1 MKRVIVL
8 SAALCFCSLLFAN
21 DIVGAWSGT
30 LNVSDASM
38 RLILHI
44 QQTDEGYSATM
55 DSPDQAATGIVMSH
69 VSYMENRLIV
79 ELRVAGMKY
88 EGTLNGDV
96 IHGTFAQAGQVFPL
110 DLNRIS
116 TQPVRV
122 DEETEA
128 VSVFEESDLRLKTS
142 TGTIYAT
149 LTLPK
154 TDDSLPVALIVAGSG
169 PTDRN
174 GNNPSMTHNA
184 YKMLAHELANR
195 GIASLR
201 YDKRGIAHSAAAVE
215 SEDQLRFDDYVND
228 ARAWLELLAA
238 DGRFSQ
244 CVVIGHSEGSLVGML
259 AADKADK
266 MISISGPGRSADE
279 LLKEQ
284 LKAYPEA
291 LRAKAYPAIDRLAAG
306 ERVHMDAEMQKESL
320 LVALFRPAIQPYLI
334 SWFAYKPQEVIRDMT
349 IPVLIVQGTT
359 DIQVPVEEANR
370 LKEAQ
375 PKAHL
380 CVLDGM
386 NHVLKTAPND
396 RSANLATYNQPELPL
411 TDGLV
416 ERIVQ
421 FIASDYSSFQ

>member
-1 MKRVIVL
+1 MKRFLVL

-21 DIVGAWSGT
+21 EIVGTWSGT
-30 LNVSDASM
+30 LNVSDASL
-38 RLILHI
+38 RLIFHI
-44 QQTDEGYSATM
+44 QQTEDGYSATM
-55 DSPDQAATGIVMSH
+55 DSPDQAASGIVMSH
-69 VSYMENRLIV
+69 ASYVDHKLIV
-79 ELRVAGMKY
+79 ELRVAGMRY
-88 EGTLNGDV
+88 EGILDGDG
-96 IHGTFAQAGQVFPL
+96 IHGTFTQTGQGFPL
-110 DLNRIS
+110 DLKKTS
-116 TQPVRV
+116 TQQVPVAENSY
-122 DEETEA
+122 DA
-128 VSVFEESDLRLKTS
+128 SVFEESDLRLKTP
-142 TGTIYAT
+142 TGMIYAT

-154 TDDSLPVALIVAGSG
+154 TKGSMPVALIVAGSG

-184 YKMLAHELANR
+184 YKMLAHKLAHR

-215 SEDQLRFDDYVND
+215 SESLLRFDDYVND

-244 CVVIGHSEGSLVGML
+244 RVVIGHSEGSLVGML

-266 MISISGPGRSADE
+266 MISISGPGRSADV

-284 LKAYPEA
+284 LLAYPEP
-291 LRAKAYPAIDRLAAG
+291 LRANAFLIIDRLVAG
-306 ERVHMDAEMQKESL
+306 ERVSLDAAMQKESL
-320 LVALFRPAIQPYLI
+320 LVALFRPEIQPYLI
-334 SWFAYKPQEVIRDMT
+334 SWFAYNPQEVIRDMT

-359 DIQVPVEEANR
+359 DVQVPVEDANR

-386 NHVLKTAPND
+386 NHVLKTAPVE
-396 RSANLATYNQPELPL
+396 RSANLDTYNQPELPL
-411 TDGLV
+411 AEGLV
-416 ERIVQ
+416 ERVVSFIV
-421 FIASDYSSFQ
+421 SDYSSFQ